1 MTTTTVQSIATVGDF
16 YVPTFELR
24 LRGRPVNKDVIR
36 DVISVTYKDSIAEID
51 SFEVVINNWDAESRT
66 FKYSDDTLFDPGAEV
81 ELRMGY
87 RGKDDPDLMITG
99 EITALRPAFPAG
111 GQPTLTISGL
121 NLLHRF
127 RGQQQSKTYID
138 KTDSEIAKEV
148 GTRVNVTVRT
158 KPQNEPRHA
167 YLVQDNAYDLVFL
180 MERARANGYDLVVE
194 EPPQAPRQ
202 LYFGPSTE
210 IRRASYELVYG
221 RSLVEF
227 QPNLTT
233 ANQVGEVVVR
243 GWDPIRKEK
252 IEYRATL
259 AELATEGLGPGVTP
273 AVQKSF
279 EDRKEIVATRI
290 VESPAEARRL
300 AIETLQ
306 QIAKGLVTA
315 TGSTVGLPR
324 LRAGSVIEVGGLGER
339 FSGRYFVTDTTHTV
353 GDSGYTTQFGCRR
366 EEVKGT

>member
-1 MTTTTVQSIATVGDF
+1 MTLVQSIATVGDF
-16 YVPTFELR
+16 YVPVFELR
-24 LRGRPVNKDVIR
+24 LRGRPVAKDVIR
-36 DVISVTYKDSIAEID
+36 DVISVTYKDNVAEID
-51 SFEVVINNWDAESRT
+51 SFEVVINNWDADTRT

-81 ELRMGY
+81 ELRAGY
-87 RGKDDPDLMITG
+87 RGKTEPDLMITG
-99 EITALRPAFPAG
+99 EITALRPAFPSG

-127 RGQQQSKTYID
+127 RGQQESKAYMD
-138 KTDSEIAKEV
+138 KTDSEIAKEI
-148 GTRVNVTVRT
+148 GTRVGVTVRT
-158 KPQNEPRHA
+158 APQNEPRHA
-167 YLVQDNAYDLVFL
+167 YLLQDNVYSIVFL
-180 MERARANGYDLVVE
+180 MERARANGYDLFVE
-194 EPPQAPRQ
+194 EPPGGPRR

-210 IRRASYELVYG
+210 VRRASYELVYG

-252 IEYRATL
+252 IEYRASQ
-259 AELATEGLGPGVTP
+259 AELATEGLGRGVTP
-273 AVQKSF
+273 GVQKSF
-279 EDRKEIVATRI
+279 QDRKEVVATRV
-290 VESPAEARRL
+290 VESKAEARQL

-306 QIAKGLVTA
+306 RIAKGLVTA
-315 TGSTVGLPR
+315 TGSTVGLPK

-339 FSGRYFVTDTTHTV
+339 FSGRYFVTDTTHAI

>member
-1 MTTTTVQSIATVGDF
+1 MTAAQSIATVGDF
-16 YVPTFELR
+16 YVPAFELR
-24 LRGRPVNKDVIR
+24 LRGRPVAKDVIR
-36 DVISVTYKDSIAEID
+36 DVISVSYKDNVAEID
-51 SFEVVINNWDAESRT
+51 SFEVVINNWDAGSRA

-87 RGKDDPDLMITG
+87 RGKEDLDLMITG
-99 EITALRPAFPAG
+99 EITALRPAFPSA

-127 RGQQQSKTYID
+127 RGQQQAKTYTD
-138 KTDSEIAKEV
+138 KTDSQIAKEI
-148 GTRVNVTVRT
+148 GTRVGVTVRT
-158 KPQNEPRHA
+158 DPHNEPTHA
-167 YLVQDNAYDLVFL
+167 YLVQDNVYDLVFL
-180 MERARANGYDLVVE
+180 MERARANGYDLIVE
-194 EPPQAPRQ
+194 EPPRSPRR

-210 IRRASYELVYG
+210 IRRASYELIYG

-233 ANQVGEVVVR
+233 ANEVGEVVVR
-243 GWDPIRKEK
+243 GWDPARKKK
-252 IEYRATL
+252 IEYRAKL
-259 AELATEGLGPGVTP
+259 AELETEGLGRGVTP

-279 EDRKEIVATRI
+279 QDRKEIVATRI
-290 VESPAEARRL
+290 VESPAEARQL

-315 TGSTVGLPR
+315 TGSTVGLPK
-324 LRAGSVIEVGGLGER
+324 LRAGSVVEIGGLGER
-339 FSGRYFVTDTTHTV
+339 FSGRYFVTDTTHAV

-366 EEVKGT
+366 EEVKGS

>member
-1 MTTTTVQSIATVGDF
+1 MTVAQSIATVGDF

-24 LRGRPVNKDVIR
+24 LRGRPVARDVIR
-36 DVISVTYKDSIAEID
+36 DVISVTYKDNVAEID
-51 SFEVVINNWDAESRT
+51 SFELVISNWDAEHRT
-66 FKYSDDTLFDPGAEV
+66 FKYSDDTMFDPGAEI

-87 RGKDDPDLMITG
+87 RGPEELVLMITG
-99 EITALRPAFPAG
+99 EITALKPAFPSG
-111 GQPTLTISGL
+111 GQPTLAISGL

-127 RGQQQSKTYID
+127 RGKQESHAYTD
-138 KTDSEIAKEV
+138 KTDSEIAKQI
-148 GTRVNVTVRT
+148 GSRVQVDMRT
-158 KPQNEPRHA
+158 DPGNEPRHA
-167 YLVQDNAYDLVFL
+167 YLLQDNVYDLVFL
-180 MERARANGYDLVVE
+180 MERARANGYDLLVE
-194 EPPQAPRQ
+194 EPAGGPRR

-210 IRRASYELVYG
+210 IRRESYQLVYG
-221 RSLVEF
+221 GSLIEF

-259 AELATEGLGPGVTP
+259 PELETQGLGPGVAP
-273 AVQKSF
+273 GVQKSF
-279 EDRKEIVATRI
+279 EDRKEIVATKV

-315 TGSTVGLPR
+315 TGSTVGLPK
-324 LRAGSVIEVGGLGER
+324 LRAGSVVDMGGLGQR
-339 FSGRYFVTDTTHTV
+339 FSGRYFVTDTTHAV

-366 EEVKGT
+366 EEVKGS

>member
-1 MTTTTVQSIATVGDF
+1 MTTVQSIATVGDF
-16 YVPTFELR
+16 YVPAFEMR
-24 LRGRPVNKDVIR
+24 LRGRPVAKDVIR
-36 DVISVTYKDSIAEID
+36 DVISVTYKDNVAEID
-51 SFEVVINNWDAESRT
+51 SFEVVINNWDGEHRT
-66 FKYSDDTLFDPGAEV
+66 FKYSDDTLFDPGAEI

-87 RGKDDPDLMITG
+87 RGRDELELMITG
-99 EITALRPAFPAG
+99 EITALKPAFPSG
-111 GQPTLTISGL
+111 GQPTLAISGL

-127 RGQQQSKTYID
+127 RGEQESHTYID
-138 KTDSEIAKEV
+138 RTDSEIATEIGGRRKIPI
-148 GTRVNVTVRT
+148 RT
-158 KPQNEPRHA
+158 DPGNEPRHT
-167 YLVQDNAYDLVFL
+167 YLVQDNVYDLVFL
-180 MERARANGYDLVVE
+180 MERARANGYDLLVE
-194 EPPQAPRQ
+194 ELDGDPLGR

-210 IRRASYELVYG
+210 IRRETYRLVYG
-221 RSLVEF
+221 GSLVEF

-259 AELATEGLGPGVTP
+259 AELETEGLGAGVPGV
-273 AVQKSF
+273 QKAF
-279 EDRKEIVATRI
+279 KDRKEIVATKV

-315 TGSTVGLPR
+315 TGSTVGLPK
-324 LRAGSVIEVGGLGER
+324 LRAGSVIDVGGLGDR
-339 FSGRYFVTDTTHTV
+339 FSGRYFVTDTTHAV

-366 EEVKGT
+366 EEVKGS

>member
-1 MTTTTVQSIATVGDF
+1 MTAVQSIATVSDF
-16 YVPTFELR
+16 YVPSFELR
-24 LRGRPVNKDVIR
+24 LRGRPVAKDVIR
-36 DVISVTYKDSIAEID
+36 DVISVSYKDNVAEID
-51 SFEVVINNWDAESRT
+51 SFEVVINNWDAEHRT
-66 FKYSDDTLFDPGAEV
+66 FKYSDDPMFDPGAEI

-87 RGKDDPDLMITG
+87 RGRDPLELMITG
-99 EITALRPAFPAG
+99 EITALKPAFPAG
-111 GQPTLTISGL
+111 GQPTLAISGL

-127 RGQQQSKTYID
+127 RGQQESHTYID
-138 KTDSEIAKEV
+138 KTDSEIAKEI
-148 GTRVNVTVRT
+148 GSRVKVNMRT
-158 KPQNEPRHA
+158 DPGNEPRHA
-167 YLVQDNAYDLVFL
+167 YLVQDSQYNLVFL
-180 MERARANGYDLVVE
+180 MERARANGYDLLVE
-194 EPPQAPRQ
+194 EPLDGPRR
-202 LYFGPSTE
+202 LYFGPSTQV
-210 IRRASYELVYG
+210 RRESYRLVYG
-221 RSLVEF
+221 GSLVEF

-259 AELATEGLGPGVTP
+259 AELETQGLGAGVAPGV
-273 AVQKSF
+273 QKAI
-279 EDRKEIVATRI
+279 EDRKEIVATKV

-315 TGSTVGLPR
+315 TGSTVGLPK

-339 FSGRYFVTDTTHTV
+339 FSGRYFVTDTTHAV

-366 EEVKGT
+366 EEVKGS